1 MYAEAIKAT
10 TKLIFMN
17 KGLRNEIERRKFR
30 KRIEQVGLKME
41 DVHKPQNNL
50 WGYKT
55 SGKPCSCF
63 MCSGLKYDR
72 ANEKRN
78 NSYNN

>member
-1 MYAEAIKAT
+1 
-10 TKLIFMN
+10 MN

-50 WGYKT
+50 WAYKST
-55 SGKPCSCF
+55 GKPCSCF
-63 MCSGLKYDR
+63 MCSGLKYNR
-72 ANEKRN
+72 AKEKSEAMKWFESPN
-78 NSYNN
+78 ASGYWDM